1 MQTFLAAS
9 LHNKWS
15 SDPYGMIYQI
25 WLFEN
30 IADRSWYKFLGKLAL
45 IMWFETFFMM
55 KEKQDTCK
63 MKICL
68 FNFTL

>member
-1 MQTFLAAS
+1 
-9 LHNKWS
+9 
-15 SDPYGMIYQI
+15 MIYQI